1 MINQRENLIFIN
13 GENKTPQI
21 GAIQFNNNMYTVIFT
36 NSNKSYNYSPSKIEW
51 LKDPEKI
58 NPEKYIIKING
69 FAQSGIKSVSKFSKL
84 FKSYYFICFNNGFQ
98 KLYQGNE
105 IKISESVLKEPKS
118 KKVFEY
124 LIQTAEIN
132 QLKTEDGINI
142 LFKLYQEITEISSDC
157 VLAKYLNPQRY
168 RLKSI
173 KPEKLIFPFGCNQS
187 QYNAVK
193 QAFESQ
199 LSVIQGPPGT
209 GKTQTILNIIA
220 NILVNQKSVIV
231 VSNNNS
237 ATDNVLEKLQ
247 KYGFGFLVA
256 PLGNSENKQHFLESV
271 TSRSL
276 PDDFSQWKLDDCNI
290 QEKISQQM
298 VEIADFFSKQERLA
312 VVRQEIS
319 QWKLEWEH
327 YKAEN
332 KVGNIEIT
340 NSANPKV
347 ISELLNLQQ
356 YILKYGNTKLGKIKW
371 FFQRLKYK
379 FIHKVDTELLE
390 FPSENSVRK
399 TQILFYS
406 QKILQLENEL
416 AALETYFKSIDTQ
429 AKINTLTSL
438 SMAVLKNAVYTNHD
452 FKTNVDTE
460 YALNHDSVNF
470 LKEFPIVLSTTFS
483 AVSSV
488 KNAFYDY
495 LIMDEA
501 SQVTIETGAL
511 ALSCAKNAVIVGDTM
526 QLPNV
531 LTEDDKQKLDSIIKK
546 YDIESGY
553 DSSKNS
559 FLESVLKVISDIPQ
573 TLLKEHYR
581 CAPEIINFCNQ
592 KYYGGRLVVMTQKTD
607 DKAVSAFK
615 TVEGNHCRGH
625 ENQREIDVICKEI
638 LPAISYNPEE
648 IGIIAPYNSQVNAIK
663 KYVDPKIEVATV
675 HKFQGREKDV
685 IIMSVTDDKIGE
697 FVDNPNLLNVAVSRA
712 KKLFYLTVTGNKQD
726 KKGNI
731 CDLLDYIE
739 YNGGTITASNICSV
753 YDMLYKQYALRRT
766 EFFKNRKRISQY
778 DSENLT
784 YYLIIEIINGENKF
798 SGLGVILNY
807 PLNLLISD
815 KSQLSNEEQKYV
827 SHPSTHVDFLIYSRV
842 SKKAVL
848 TVEVD
853 GWHFHQDGSKQSE
866 RDEMKN
872 HILSVYGIEL
882 LRLSTTGSNEK
893 ELITNKLSE
902 LVE

>member
-1 MINQRENLIFIN
+1 
-13 GENKTPQI
+13 
-21 GAIQFNNNMYTVIFT
+21 
-36 NSNKSYNYSPSKIEW
+36 
-51 LKDPEKI
+51 
-58 NPEKYIIKING
+58 
-69 FAQSGIKSVSKFSKL
+69 
-84 FKSYYFICFNNGFQ
+84 
-98 KLYQGNE
+98 
-105 IKISESVLKEPKS
+105 
-118 KKVFEY
+118 
-124 LIQTAEIN
+124 
-132 QLKTEDGINI
+132 
-142 LFKLYQEITEISSDC
+142 
-157 VLAKYLNPQRY
+157 
-168 RLKSI
+168 
-173 KPEKLIFPFGCNQS
+173 
-187 QYNAVK
+187 
-193 QAFESQ
+193 
-199 LSVIQGPPGT
+199 
-209 GKTQTILNIIA
+209 
-220 NILVNQKSVIV
+220 
-231 VSNNNS
+231 
-237 ATDNVLEKLQ
+237 
-247 KYGFGFLVA
+247 
-256 PLGNSENKQHFLESV
+256 
-271 TSRSL
+271 
-276 PDDFSQWKLDDCNI
+276 
-290 QEKISQQM
+290 
-298 VEIADFFSKQERLA
+298 
-312 VVRQEIS
+312 
-319 QWKLEWEH
+319 
-327 YKAEN
+327 
-332 KVGNIEIT
+332 
-340 NSANPKV
+340 
-347 ISELLNLQQ
+347 
-356 YILKYGNTKLGKIKW
+356 
-371 FFQRLKYK
+371 
-379 FIHKVDTELLE
+379 
-390 FPSENSVRK
+390 
-399 TQILFYS
+399 
-406 QKILQLENEL
+406 
-416 AALETYFKSIDTQ
+416 
-429 AKINTLTSL
+429 
-438 SMAVLKNAVYTNHD
+438 
-452 FKTNVDTE
+452 
-460 YALNHDSVNF
+460 
-470 LKEFPIVLSTTFS
+470 
-483 AVSSV
+483 
-488 KNAFYDY
+488 
-495 LIMDEA
+495 
-501 SQVTIETGAL
+501 
-511 ALSCAKNAVIVGDTM
+511 M

-559 FLESVLKVISDIPQ
+559 FLKSVLKVISDIPQ

-739 YNGGTITASNICSV
+739 YNGGTITASKICSV
-753 YDMLYKQYALRRT
+753 YDMLYKQYALQRT